1 MIGPEVATLMSGLVV
16 MTKGCFKEHAVK
28 IDVERVVGAVTR
40 EVSSREHD
48 GKLAR
53 VVVATRVYNTSADDL
68 WDALTSA
75 ERLPRWFLPVSGDL
89 RLGGRYQLEGNA
101 GGTITRCEPPRS
113 LAVTWE
119 YAGVVSWVTV
129 NLRPQSRERT
139 ELELEHM
146 AHEDEHWTQF
156 GPGAA
161 GVGWDMALAG
171 LEHHVAGGAPVDPKQ
186 AMEWMMSDEGRR
198 FIVQSSDGWCRAFI
212 AAGEP
217 DSSAK
222 AAAERTTSFYTG
234 V

>member
-1 MIGPEVATLMSGLVV
+1 M
-16 MTKGCFKEHAVK
+16 
-28 IDVERVVGAVTR
+28 IDVDQIVGAVTR
-40 EVSSREHD
+40 EVSRREHE

-53 VVVATRVYNTSADDL
+53 VVVATRVYDTSAADL

-113 LAVTWE
+113 LALTWE
-119 YAGVVSWVTV
+119 YGGSVSWVTV
-129 NLRPQSRERT
+129 NLRQKGRDRT

-146 AHEDEHWTQF
+146 AHDDEHWAKF

-161 GVGWDMALAG
+161 GVGWDMALMALG
-171 LEHHVAGGAPVDPKQ
+171 RHLASGAPVDPQ
-186 AMEWMMSDEGRR
+186 AALKWSASDEGRR
-198 FIVQSSDGWCRAFI
+198 FIAQSSDDWGRAAI

-217 DSSAK
+217 EASAK
-222 AAAERTTSFYTG
+222 AAAERTTSAYTG
-234 V
+234 G